1 MKKVFKLASAEF
13 NKIFLRPSIFILTA
27 FLIISLVVSNV
38 LYKPSTTPS
47 SSFYENAETVGEMFT
62 LFNGTTDNPL
72 TKSNI
77 EKDLDSVNIKIYN
90 EYEDL
95 TKSDELKTFQD
106 KLSELDKDLTTGLRE
121 EKIYISS
128 PSFNKSQVVNDL
140 TKIKT
145 KLSDFLS
152 YLPTLKT
159 KTINF
164 YITYSQYDTIY
175 ENVRNVYSAFPQTF
189 NEKTEKQYF
198 LDFCD
203 SILEHYSLKS
213 SITIL
218 SKVQNEKIEISQ
230 TDYDKLKDDYFTKT
244 KNKLS
249 ETYYTEIENFYNSNK
264 SSSEKTDLAEM
275 QKLILNFNSYEKM
288 NSTLLN
294 NKFMLLK
301 VGEKTDTE
309 IKDIIG
315 YSEISK
321 YQVNEQIQIYD
332 YLIQNNKFDYNYL
345 KSFNFN
351 TNSGE
356 TTNAYDYTIYTMQ
369 ILNILII
376 IFTIFYACS
385 SIAGDQ
391 TSGTMKMIAIRP
403 YTRTKLFA
411 GKFLSCVMFGT
422 MLSVIAFFAS
432 FIVGIISFGLPMMNC
447 LVVFDAR
454 IIVTI
459 NPILLLLI
467 YLLSCIVNL
476 LFYITLAM
484 FVCLIFKSNT
494 LSVFLTSI
502 LYGAQLVLCGAVN
515 QVWLKYTPFAHF
527 DIFKYFGNSSFGFLK
542 MNILPD
548 TNFAVSGLILGLM
561 IVVMNIISNFIFQK
575 RDIT

>member
-1 MKKVFKLASAEF
+1 MKKIFKLANAEF

-47 SSFYENAETVGEMFT
+47 SSFYENAETVGEIYT
-62 LFNGTTDNPL
+62 LFNGTTDNQL
-72 TKSNI
+72 TKLNI
-77 EKDLDSVNIKIYN
+77 QKDLNNVNVKIYN
-90 EYEDL
+90 EYESL

-106 KLSELDKDLTTGLRE
+106 KLSELDKDLTETLKD
-121 EKIYISS
+121 EKINISS
-128 PSFNKSQVVNDL
+128 PSYNRNQVVSDL
-140 TKIKT
+140 TAIKA

-159 KTINF
+159 KAINF
-164 YITYSQYDTIY
+164 YITYTQYDTIY
-175 ENVRNVYSAFPQTF
+175 DNVKKVYSAFPQTF
-189 NEKTEKQYF
+189 NDKTEKQYF

-203 SILEHYSLKS
+203 SILEHYSVKK

-218 SKVQNEKIEISQ
+218 SQVQNEKIEIS
-230 TDYDKLKDDYFTKT
+230 KDSY
-244 KNKLS
+244 NKLVND
-249 ETYYTEIENFYNSNK
+249 YYNTTKQKLDEVYDNEIQEFYNTNK
-264 SSSEKTDLAEM
+264 NSTEPADLEKM
-275 QKLILNFNSYEKM
+275 QKLILNYNSFEKM
-288 NSTLLN
+288 NATLLN

-332 YLIQNNKFDYNYL
+332 YLIENNKFDYNYL

-351 TNSGE
+351 VNSGE

-385 SIAGDQ
+385 TIAGDQ
-391 TSGTMKMIAIRP
+391 TTGTMKMIAIRP

-411 GKFLSCVMFGT
+411 GKFLSCLMFGI

-432 FIVGIISFGLPMMNC
+432 FVVGIISFGLPMMNC

-476 LFYITLAM
+476 LFYISLAM

-502 LYGAQLVLCGAVN
+502 LYGTQLILCGVVN
-515 QVWLKYTPFAHF
+515 KVWLKYTPFAHF

-548 TNFAVSGLILGLM
+548 TNFATSGLILGLM
-561 IVVMNIISNFIFQK
+561 IVIMNIISNFIFQK

>member
-1 MKKVFKLASAEF
+1 MKKIFKLTNAEF

-38 LYKPSTTPS
+38 LYKPTTS
-47 SSFYENAETVGEMFT
+47 VASSFYENAETVGEMYT
-62 LFNGTTDNPL
+62 LFNGTTDNAL
-72 TKSNI
+72 TKANI
-77 EKDLDSVNIKIYN
+77 KKDLDNVSIKIYN

-106 KLSELDKDLTTGLRE
+106 KLSELDKDLTVTLND
-121 EKIYISS
+121 EKVYISTS
-128 PSFNKSQVVNDL
+128 AFNRNQVISDL
-140 TKIKT
+140 TAIKT

-164 YITYSQYDTIY
+164 YITYAQYDAIY
-175 ENVRNVYSAFPQTF
+175 DNVKKVYSAFPQTF
-189 NEKTEKQYF
+189 NDKIDRQYF

-203 SILEHYSLKS
+203 SILEHYSIKK

-218 SKVQNEKIEISQ
+218 SQVQNEKIEISK
-230 TDYDKLKDDYFTKT
+230 TDYDKLVED
-244 KNKLS
+244 
-249 ETYYTEIENFYNSNK
+249 YYTNTKDKLETLYSAEVDEFYNTNK
-264 SSSEKTDLAEM
+264 NSTEKADLDKM
-275 QKLILNFNSYEKM
+275 QKLILNYNSFEKM
-288 NSTLLN
+288 NATLLN

-332 YLIQNNKFDYNYL
+332 YLIENNKFDYNYL

-356 TTNAYDYTIYTMQ
+356 STNAYDYTIYTMQ

-391 TSGTMKMIAIRP
+391 SSGTMKMIAIRP

-411 GKFLSCVMFGT
+411 GKFLSCLMFGT

-432 FIVGIISFGLPMMNC
+432 FVVGIISFGLPIMDC

-476 LFYITLAM
+476 LFYISLAM
-484 FVCLIFKSNT
+484 FICLIFKSNT

-502 LYGAQLVLCGAVN
+502 LYGTQLVLCGVVN
-515 QVWLKYTPFAHF
+515 KVWLKYTPFAHF
-527 DIFKYFGNSSFGFLK
+527 DIFKYFGNSSFGFLR

-548 TNFAVSGLILGLM
+548 TNFATSGLILGLM
-561 IVVMNIISNFIFQK
+561 IVIMNIISNFIFQK